1 MANAWLAHVKKTKE
15 LNPHLMQNG
24 GLKAVIFKAKETYKK
39 QKQSGGSGNPMG
51 GTVETMVE
59 QGADVAGAGM
69 GRAVGAGA
77 QENVPLSDAHI
88 IGGGK
93 KKANKSNKAKKSKKS
108 KTAKKAKKAK
118 KTKKAKKSKKSKKA
132 NKTRSRK

>member
-1 MANAWLAHVKKTKE
+1 MANAWIAHVKKTKE
-15 LNPHLMQNG
+15 LHPELMQQG

-77 QENVPLSDAHI
+77 QENAQLSDAHTM
-88 IGGGK
+88 GGAK
-93 KKANKSNKAKKSKKS
+93 KKSNKSKKAKKSKKS
-108 KTAKKAKKAK
+108 KMGGKKAK
-118 KTKKAKKSKKSKKA
+118 KTKKAKKSKKAK
-132 NKTRSRK
+132 KTRSRK